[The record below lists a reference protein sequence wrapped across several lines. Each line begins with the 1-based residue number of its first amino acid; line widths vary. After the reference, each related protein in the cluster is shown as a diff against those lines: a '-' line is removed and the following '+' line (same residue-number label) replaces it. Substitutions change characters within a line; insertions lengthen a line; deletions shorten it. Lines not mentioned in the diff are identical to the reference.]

1 VVGASGAVA
10 AEKRVRRALA
20 LGSILALAAVPVASG
35 ATPVVRSSVSLSS
48 PRFGDTVTYTVAI
61 GVPAAKADSTTVETD
76 VGVLT
81 RVSPPETSRSVE
93 RGVVHVVVTERLAC
107 LVAQCLTRTGGRV
120 VTIPAARA
128 RVGPVE
134 LRGRPLL
141 LRIGPRVPLAAVRAS
156 EFSFRRPSGAAALTP
171 RADPAMLEALLVAA
185 GLLLVIV
192 GVAGVALPLLR
203 RRELH
208 IPAGR
213 VDPLRRA
220 VRLLRESTTR
230 DGPDRRRAASHA
242 GRLVG
247 QTTVAIDAARVA
259 WSRDDPGPR
268 DVAALADRVERAAGR
283 RE

>member
-1 VVGASGAVA
+1 MRRAVA
-10 AEKRVRRALA
+10 
-20 LGSILALAAVPVASG
+20 LGAIVALAAVPVASG
-35 ATPVVRSSVSLSS
+35 TMPVVRSSVSPSS
-48 PRFGDTVTYTVAI
+48 PTFGDTVTYTVAV
-61 GVPAAKADSTTVETD
+61 GVPAAQADSTTVETD

-107 LVAQCLTRTGGRV
+107 LVVECVTRAGGSV

-128 RVGPVE
+128 RVGTVV
-134 LRGRPLL
+134 LRGRPLS
-141 LRIGPRVPLAAVRAS
+141 LRIGSRVPVAAVRAS
-156 EFSFRRPSGAAALTP
+156 EPPFRGPSGTAAVTP
-171 RADPAMLEALLVAA
+171 RVDPATLEALLVAT

-192 GVAGVALPLLR
+192 GGVGLALPLLR
-203 RRELH
+203 RRERR

-213 VDPLRRA
+213 LDPLRRA
-220 VRLLRESTTR
+220 VRLLRESATR

-247 QTTVAIDAARVA
+247 ETTVAIDAARVA

-268 DVAALADRVERAAGR
+268 DVAALADRVERAA
-283 RE
+283 ETCE